1 MERKIV
7 KLRVDMYNDTKFKII
22 DTMEERDLIHYIWT
36 RLLTLAGKVNLE
48 GELYLSK
55 SIPYTIE
62 TLALEFNRSA
72 KKVEIALKAFM
83 DLEMIELTK
92 DNVYRVRN
100 FAKHQNIKSKKKDI
114 NKDINKDKL
123 ETVDN
128 IEAIV
133 DKSGDI
139 DGIVN
144 KEVIENTHD
153 LGNVID
159 EDKRI
164 GSQDNVNN
172 IELVVKDD
180 RKKSTSNIYN
190 KSEEAIHLNKIA
202 LHKSNDVNITEV
214 LKSKVRIE
222 NEVSTKDKVD
232 LDIKKDIDVTELSES
247 NYESTLNNNLLNSDL
262 SKRDKVN
269 LDKEFMVSK
278 DENKKK
284 KSNTKIKKKKNDNCN
299 IISIWD
305 DEVEDVEICKFTDKP
320 PEGKLIR
327 IFKL

>member
-1 MERKIV
+1 MSERKIV
-7 KLRVDMYNDTKFKII
+7 KLRVDMYSDTKFKII

-72 KKVEIALKAFM
+72 KKVEIALKAFI
-83 DLEMIELTK
+83 DLEMIELGEN
-92 DNVYRVRN
+92 NVYRVRN

-114 NKDINKDKL
+114 DKDKL

-128 IEAIV
+128 IKVVV
-133 DKSGDI
+133 DKSSDI

-153 LGNVID
+153 IGNVID
-159 EDKRI
+159 LDKRL

-172 IELVVKDD
+172 KELVVKDD

-202 LHKSNDVNITEV
+202 LHKSNDVNTTEV

-222 NEVSTKDKVD
+222 NEVS
-232 LDIKKDIDVTELSES
+232 KK
-247 NYESTLNNNLLNSDL
+247 
-262 SKRDKVN
+262 DKVN
-269 LDKEFMVSK
+269 LEKEFMVSK

-284 KSNTKIKKKKNDNCN
+284 KSNTKIKKKKNDNCS

-305 DEVEDVEICKFTDKP
+305 DEVEDVEICEFTDKP

-327 IFKL
+327 TFKL

>member
-7 KLRVDMYNDTKFKII
+7 KLRVDMYSDTKFKII

-55 SIPYTIE
+55 SSTYTIE

-72 KKVEIALKAFM
+72 KKVEIALKAFI
-83 DLEMIELTK
+83 DLEMIELGEN
-92 DNVYRVRN
+92 NVYRVRN

-114 NKDINKDKL
+114 DKDKS

-128 IEAIV
+128 IKVVV
-133 DKSGDI
+133 DKSSDI

-153 LGNVID
+153 IGNVID
-159 EDKRI
+159 LDKRL

-172 IELVVKDD
+172 KEIVFKDD

-202 LHKSNDVNITEV
+202 LHKSNDVNTTEV

-247 NYESTLNNNLLNSDL
+247 NYESTLNNNLLKSDL
-262 SKRDKVN
+262 SKKDKVN
-269 LDKEFMVSK
+269 LEKEFMVSK

-284 KSNTKIKKKKNDNCN
+284 KSNTKIKKNKNDNCS

-305 DEVEDVEICKFTDKP
+305 DEVEDVEICEFRDKP

-327 IFKL
+327 KFKL

>member
-1 MERKIV
+1 MSERKIV
-7 KLRVDMYNDTKFKII
+7 KLRVDMYSDTKFKII

-72 KKVEIALKAFM
+72 KKVEIALKAFI
-83 DLEMIELTK
+83 DLEMIKLGEN
-92 DNVYRVRN
+92 NVYKVRN
-100 FAKHQNIKSKKKDI
+100 FAKHQNVKSKKKDI
-114 NKDINKDKL
+114 DKDKL

-128 IEAIV
+128 IKVVV
-133 DKSGDI
+133 DKSSDI

-153 LGNVID
+153 IGNVID
-159 EDKRI
+159 LDKRL

-172 IELVVKDD
+172 KELVVKDD
-180 RKKSTSNIYN
+180 KKKSTSNIYN
-190 KSEEAIHLNKIA
+190 KS
-202 LHKSNDVNITEV
+202 
-214 LKSKVRIE
+214 KVRIE
-222 NEVSTKDKVD
+222 NEVSKKDKVD

-247 NYESTLNNNLLNSDL
+247 NYESTLNNNLLKSDL
-262 SKRDKVN
+262 SKKDKVN
-269 LDKEFMVSK
+269 LEKEFMVSK

-284 KSNTKIKKKKNDNCN
+284 KSNTKIKKKKNDNCS

-305 DEVEDVEICKFTDKP
+305 DEVEDVEICEFTDKP

-327 IFKL
+327 TFKL

>member
-7 KLRVDMYNDTKFKII
+7 KLRVDMYSDTKFKII

-55 SIPYTIE
+55 SSPYTIE

-72 KKVEIALKAFM
+72 KKVEIALNAFI
-83 DLEMIELTK
+83 DLEMIELGEN
-92 DNVYRVRN
+92 NVYRVRN

-114 NKDINKDKL
+114 DKDKS

-128 IEAIV
+128 IKVVV
-133 DKSGDI
+133 DKSSDI
-139 DGIVN
+139 DRIVN

-153 LGNVID
+153 IGNVID
-159 EDKRI
+159 LDKRL

-172 IELVVKDD
+172 KKIVFKDD

-202 LHKSNDVNITEV
+202 LHKSNDVNTTEV

-247 NYESTLNNNLLNSDL
+247 NYESTLNNNLLKSDL
-262 SKRDKVN
+262 SKKDKVN
-269 LDKEFMVSK
+269 LEKEFMVSK

-284 KSNTKIKKKKNDNCN
+284 KSNTKIKKNKNDNCS

-305 DEVEDVEICKFTDKP
+305 DEVEDVEICEFRDKP

-327 IFKL
+327 TFKL

>member
-1 MERKIV
+1 MSERKIV

-62 TLALEFNRSA
+62 TLALEFNRSV
-72 KKVEIALKAFM
+72 KKVEIALKAFI
-83 DLEMIELTK
+83 DLEMIELGEN
-92 DNVYRVRN
+92 NVYRVRN

-114 NKDINKDKL
+114 DKDKS

-128 IEAIV
+128 IKVVV
-133 DKSGDI
+133 DKSSDI

-153 LGNVID
+153 IGNVID
-159 EDKRI
+159 LDKRL

-172 IELVVKDD
+172 KELVVKDD

-190 KSEEAIHLNKIA
+190 KS
-202 LHKSNDVNITEV
+202 
-214 LKSKVRIE
+214 KVRIE
-222 NEVSTKDKVD
+222 NEVSRKDKVD

-247 NYESTLNNNLLNSDL
+247 NYESTLNNNLLKSDL
-262 SKRDKVN
+262 SKKDKVN
-269 LDKEFMVSK
+269 LEKEFIVSK

-284 KSNTKIKKKKNDNCN
+284 KSNTKIKKKKNDNCS

-305 DEVEDVEICKFTDKP
+305 DEVEDVEICEFTDKP

-327 IFKL
+327 TFKL